1 MVSDIG
7 GQIADPLSRKNI
19 REMTDGLRE
28 LFGLENELNLPIVK
42 VIEFLS
48 NNGMLNL
55 EICTIDEMGTKFEGT
70 IPLEDLIK
78 L

>member
-55 EICTIDEMGTKFEGT
+55 EICTIDEMGTKLEGT

>member
-1 MVSDIG
+1 
-7 GQIADPLSRKNI
+7 
-19 REMTDGLRE
+19 MTDGLRE

-55 EICTIDEMGTKFEGT
+55 EICTIDEMGTKLEGT